1 MKRFGIIL
9 FLFFIARL
17 AICQTLKVSSFVNG
31 QIDPAQG
38 TTVWADETRIDDMY
52 FSLNPEKNKIM
63 IFSSKGCNEFNMID
77 YPGEN
82 KDVDHDLYQIE
93 LLLVDI
99 NKKTEHVGAVICEK
113 GNNTMRGFILYS
125 LDTEYPTSNIYFF
138 E

>member
-1 MKRFGIIL
+1 MKKTGIIL
-9 FLFFIARL
+9 TLMLFAQM
-17 AICQTLKVSSFVNG
+17 AMSQTLRVSSFING

-38 TTVWADETRIDDMY
+38 TTVWADETKIDDMY

-63 IFSSKGCNEFNMID
+63 IFSSKGCNEFSMVD

-82 KDVDHDLYQIE
+82 KEVDQDLYQIE

-99 NKKTEHVGAVICEK
+99 NKKTEHVGAIICDKESN
-113 GNNTMRGFILYS
+113 GLRGFILYS
-125 LDTEYPTSNIYFF
+125 LDVDYPISNIYFF